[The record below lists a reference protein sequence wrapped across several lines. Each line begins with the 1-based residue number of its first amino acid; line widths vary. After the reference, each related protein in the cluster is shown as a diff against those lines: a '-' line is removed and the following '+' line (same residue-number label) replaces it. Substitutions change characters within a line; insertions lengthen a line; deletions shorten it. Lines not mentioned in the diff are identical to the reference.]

1 MVVVKLKL
9 TEIIG
14 FLNGY
19 LSCTSWEEKEVVLI
33 WIFFGI
39 FAFGALIGV
48 LFVALLSVAKD
59 QEAAS
64 DWWNEPS
71 ARLETVKNS
80 SRD

>member
-19 LSCTSWEEKEVVLI
+19 LSCASWKEKEVVLI

-59 QEAAS
+59 REGAS

-71 ARLETVKNS
+71 ARLETVRSS